1 MLTDIEDEA
10 GTGKRE
16 AVAAAWD
23 RVTREMAALG
33 YHLANPAAAHI
44 VRMPITGAS
53 RFEGGT
59 HLLFVSERAARS
71 EMLAG
76 LVAHEFS
83 HMLLTERGHPSHD
96 FDLLLAVAR
105 EVARDHGLR
114 DGVGLLVDVEKHA
127 QDIYADDITLRV
139 LGADPAVEFFEGW
152 VAGNLRALSGDR
164 HANLLLWATN
174 CFALANLERHG
185 LADRAMDAYRDAAAF
200 DLNAGFLS
208 SDRLVTTYRNLP
220 HSADRPLVSSALRHV
235 CELAAGEAAPR

>member
-44 VRMPITGAS
+44 VRMPIMGAS
-53 RFEGGT
+53 KFESGT
-59 HLLFVSERAARS
+59 HLLFVSERAPRS

-114 DGVGLLVDVEKHA
+114 DG
-127 QDIYADDITLRV
+127 I
-139 LGADPAVEFFEGW
+139 
-152 VAGNLRALSGDR
+152 
-164 HANLLLWATN
+164 
-174 CFALANLERHG
+174 
-185 LADRAMDAYRDAAAF
+185 
-200 DLNAGFLS
+200 GFLS
-208 SDRLVTTYRNLP
+208 
-220 HSADRPLVSSALRHV
+220 
-235 CELAAGEAAPR
+235 LAASHSGFMCMKKKVGAPGRRHKESRRRSAGLGSKKHSRTAQEIKLTAVRKPFR